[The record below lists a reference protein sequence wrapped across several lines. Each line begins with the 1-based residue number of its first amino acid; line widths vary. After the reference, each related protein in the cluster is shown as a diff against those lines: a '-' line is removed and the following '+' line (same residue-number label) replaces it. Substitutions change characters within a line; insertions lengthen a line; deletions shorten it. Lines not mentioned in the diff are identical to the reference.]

1 MNNRLGSARK
11 IVEEEEDEEI
21 REKYTVNRG
30 GDSGRVCARAIFLSS
45 PSASG
50 LPRARH
56 PSSCSPTSLEYV
68 DGVDSV
74 YARLRVRT
82 ARVLCLANERAF
94 CPSSPFSN
102 SPPSFPRV
110 RSPSFFCSRT
120 IENGREKEKGRERE
134 SSTHLCPPYRGSRL
148 CSAATHSLTH
158 SPALSCHVAPDREHC
173 RHLSRSTIPP
183 TILLFFLFL
192 HRASS
197 SPRFSVLL
205 SVFPSSSPW
214 CVAQ

>member
-1 MNNRLGSARK
+1 MF
-11 IVEEEEDEEI
+11 
-21 REKYTVNRG
+21 
-30 GDSGRVCARAIFLSS
+30 ARALSFS
-45 PSASG
+45 PLL

-56 PSSCSPTSLEYV
+56 PPSCSPTSLEYV

-102 SPPSFPRV
+102 PSPFLP
-110 RSPSFFCSRT
+110 SPSSLSQFLLLSHY
-120 IENGREKEKGRERE
+120 RERE
-134 SSTHLCPPYRGSRL
+134 RDKESLPPIFVPLAEGSRL
-148 CSAATHSLTH
+148 CSAATHSLAH
-158 SPALSCHVAPDREHC
+158 PPALSCHVAPDREHC
-173 RHLSRSTIPP
+173 RHLSRSTI
-183 TILLFFLFL
+183 LLFL

-197 SPRFSVLL
+197 SPRLSVLL
-205 SVFPSSSPW
+205 SVFPSSSPC

>member
-158 SPALSCHVAPDREHC
+158 SPTRSLVP
-173 RHLSRSTIPP
+173 RSTRPRALPP
-183 TILLFFLFL
+183 PLSFNHPPDHPPLLPLPPPRLFI
-192 HRASS
+192 
-197 SPRFSVLL
+197 SPFL

>member
-120 IENGREKEKGRERE
+120 IENGREKE
-134 SSTHLCPPYRGSRL
+134 SLPPIFVPLIGVLGSVQPPP
-148 CSAATHSLTH
+148 THSLTH
-158 SPALSCHVAPDREHC
+158 PPALSCHVAPDREHC

>member
-74 YARLRVRT
+74 YARLVRLGFF
-82 ARVLCLANERAF
+82 VLQTSEHFVPL
-94 CPSSPFSN
+94 
-102 SPPSFPRV
+102 PPSPTLLLP
-110 RSPSFFCSRT
+110 SPEFALPVSSALALSRT
-120 IENGREKEKGRERE
+120 GERKRKGEKE
-134 SSTHLCPPYRGSRL
+134 SLPPIFVPLIGVLGSVQPPP
-148 CSAATHSLTH
+148 THSLTH
-158 SPALSCHVAPDREHC
+158 PPALSCHVAPDREHC

>member
-1 MNNRLGSARK
+1 MF
-11 IVEEEEDEEI
+11 
-21 REKYTVNRG
+21 
-30 GDSGRVCARAIFLSS
+30 ARALSFS
-45 PSASG
+45 PLL

-56 PSSCSPTSLEYV
+56 PPSCSPTSLEYV

-102 SPPSFPRV
+102 PPPSLP
-110 RSPSFFCSRT
+110 SPEFALPVSSALALS
-120 IENGREKEKGRERE
+120 RERE
-134 SSTHLCPPYRGSRL
+134 RDRKSLPPIFVPLAEGSRL
-148 CSAATHSLTH
+148 CSAATHSLAH
-158 SPALSCHVAPDREHC
+158 PPALSCHVAPDREHC
-173 RHLSRSTIPP
+173 RHLSRSTI
-183 TILLFFLFL
+183 LLFL

-197 SPRFSVLL
+197 SPRLSVLL
-205 SVFPSSSPW
+205 SVFPSSSPC